1 MSTQERNDDPG
12 EYGYGSTGQDSNI
25 EAAEHA
31 VDESAGEPEK
41 AGDTSEETANRRAAA
56 SSESPSNVTRST
68 QDLTV
73 GGSEKD
79 PDHLEESSSSSK
91 QAAENHERDLESGKE
106 SAG

>member
-1 MSTQERNDDPG
+1 MSTQERSDDPG
-12 EYGYGSTGQDSNI
+12 EYGYGSTGQESNVDD
-25 EAAEHA
+25 AENA
-31 VDESAGEPEK
+31 VDDSAGEPEN

-79 PDHLEESSSSSK
+79 PDHTEESSSGSR
-91 QAAENHERDLESGKE
+91 QAAENQDRDLESGKE